1 MCSHSFEMLTDMDIN
16 GLARANWLVARREED
31 TLKENVMDTSD
42 ATRVKRQAISC
53 VSNPSGTA
61 ASMQEPLDPAERCNS
76 PPLKPSVIHYGLKE
90 PTPPPFVVDDSLQ
103 THNPEQNRPDL
114 AEYERIH
121 MSRAC
126 IINSPRTRAKSLLVA
141 PTKEYQPEVNRRR
154 PPDSPHDVS
163 ASTGQSPATS
173 QAPPVGDRIP
183 HKSPPRING
192 EAVTG
197 SYKCYHPGCT
207 APPFLT
213 QRILE

>member
-1 MCSHSFEMLTDMDIN
+1 MLTDMDIN

-42 ATRVKRQAISC
+42 ATRVKRQDISC
-53 VSNPSGTA
+53 VFRPFGTA
-61 ASMQEPLDPAERCNS
+61 LCLKLSSDPARRRNS
-76 PPLKPSVIHYGLKE
+76 PSLKPSTVNYSPKE

-103 THNPEQNRPDL
+103 THNSEQNRPDL
-114 AEYERIH
+114 AKYERIH

-141 PTKEYQPEVNRRR
+141 PTKEYQPEVNWRR

-163 ASTGQSPATS
+163 ASTGQIPATS

-197 SYKCYHPGCT
+197 SYKCCHPGCT

-213 QRILE
+213 QYILE